1 MRSLQSSLSTRL
13 QSLKETPKSKAQFSY
28 QALAE
33 EIAAKYQVPW
43 KRFIWLFYKI
53 PENIIRQAF
62 KEAPTIESLIKYA
75 QQLNK
80 VK

>member
-1 MRSLQSSLSTRL
+1 MQKINISLDRF
-13 QSLKETPKSKAQFSY
+13 KKKPVSKANFSY

-43 KRFIWLFYKI
+43 KKFIWLFYKI
-53 PENIIRQAF
+53 PESTIRQAM

-80 VK
+80 SSQ